1 MIPIYTTLI
10 VEDNQIARESLQ
22 HTIPWE
28 ELGLQ
33 LVAVADNGRQGC
45 EMIRKYHPDIVLAD
59 IHMPEMD
66 GLAMMEAMKE
76 ELSDSRVIFITA
88 YDKIEYASRAIK
100 LSAFDFILK
109 PLDNDELCKSL
120 RRAVESIHKNRDA
133 AMESERRN
141 AALRRFRLMN
151 ALTTPSQKNEEVFLG
166 FANQIPNGYFL
177 ISAEA
182 AGGITGPVL
191 QRLDF
196 LELPEDLEVVSA
208 VLDGDLV
215 LYCGMLGDTA
225 GWQGLARNL
234 ADLIAQDLVELTV
247 AVSDLHTDAS
257 QLRTA
262 YEEVRQTL
270 LRHVIYGRHTNVDF
284 YGNQSLNSSKLTRL
298 VDLEQACSK
307 LAQRIDSITAG
318 EVWQMVMEKS
328 GGKLRI
334 VRIMLM
340 FFCTKAM
347 QEKVNTSHWV
357 DSVDITVYGITKLE
371 TLESAQIW
379 LERFFD
385 ELQKINVPANSA
397 LVRSVLEYVR
407 EHVTEGLVLEN
418 VAAMFFVSPNHL
430 STLIRKET
438 GITYRQHVINAKMTV
453 AKQML
458 DDTRMRVEDI
468 AYAIGYE
475 NYISFYNVFRKME
488 NMSPTEYRF
497 SKGGESY

>member
-1 MIPIYTTLI
+1 METAYTTLI
-10 VEDNQIARESLQ
+10 VEDNQIALESLQ
-22 HTIPWE
+22 YTIPWE
-28 ELGLQ
+28 ELGLK

-45 EMIRKYHPDIVLAD
+45 EMIRKYRPDIVLAD
-59 IHMPEMD
+59 IHMPELD

-88 YDKIEYASRAIK
+88 YNKIEYASRAIK

-109 PLDNDELCKSL
+109 PLDNEELCKSL
-120 RRAVESIHKNRDA
+120 TRAVESLHKNRDA
-133 AMESERRN
+133 ARESERRI

-151 ALTTPSQKNEEVFLG
+151 ALTSVAPAKTEDVFLG
-166 FANQIPNGYFL
+166 FANEIPKGYFL
-177 ISAEA
+177 ISAESS
-182 AGGITGPVL
+182 GGITGPTL
-191 QRLDF
+191 QRLEYMEAPEGM
-196 LELPEDLEVVSA
+196 ELIST

-215 LYCGMLGDTA
+215 LYCGMLRDTS
-225 GWQGLARNL
+225 GWQIIARTL
-234 ADLIAQDLVELTV
+234 ADMIAQNIVELTV

-257 QLRTA
+257 ELRTA

-270 LRHVIYGRHTNVDF
+270 LRHVIYGRHTTVDF
-284 YGNQSLNSSKLTRL
+284 YGNQSMNSSKLTRL

-307 LAQRIDSITAG
+307 MAQKIDSITADQ
-318 EVWQMVMEKS
+318 VWQQVMEKS

-347 QEKVNTSHWV
+347 QEKMNTSHWV
-357 DSVDITVYGITKLE
+357 DSVDLTVYGITKLE
-371 TLESAQIW
+371 TLDRARAW
-379 LERFFD
+379 LDTFFE

-418 VAAMFFVSPNHL
+418 VAAMFYVSPNHL

-438 GITYRQHVINAKMTV
+438 GVTYRQHVINAKMAV

-488 NMSPTEYRF
+488 GMSPTEYRF
-497 SKGGESY
+497 SKGGE

>member
-1 MIPIYTTLI
+1 MEYTTLI
-10 VEDNQIARESLQ
+10 VEDNQMALESLQ
-22 HTIPWE
+22 YTIPWDK
-28 ELGLQ
+28 LGLK

-45 EMIRKYHPDIVLAD
+45 EMIRKYRPDIVLAD

-109 PLDNDELCKSL
+109 PLDNEELCRSL
-120 RRAVESIHKNRDA
+120 ARAVESLHKDRDA
-133 AMESERRN
+133 ARESERRI

-151 ALTTPSQKNEEVFLG
+151 ALMAVNPAKTEDVFLG
-166 FANQIPNGYFL
+166 FADEIPKGYFL
-177 ISAEA
+177 ISAESP
-182 AGGITGPVL
+182 GGITGPTL
-191 QRLDF
+191 QRLDYMEAPEGV
-196 LELPEDLEVVSA
+196 ELVSA

-215 LYCGMLGDTA
+215 LYCGMREDTA
-225 GWQGLARNL
+225 GWQITARTI
-234 ADLIAQDLVELTV
+234 ADMIAQNVVELTV
-247 AVSDLHTDAS
+247 AVSDLHTDARE
-257 QLRTA
+257 LRTA

-270 LRHVIYGRHTNVDF
+270 LRHVIYGRHTTVDF
-284 YGNQSLNSSKLTRL
+284 YGNQSMNSSKLTRL

-307 LAQRIDSITAG
+307 LAQKIDSITADQ
-318 EVWQMVMEKS
+318 VWQQVMEKS

-347 QEKVNTSHWV
+347 QEKMNTSHWV

-371 TLESAQIW
+371 TLESARVW
-379 LERFFD
+379 LEKFFE

-407 EHVTEGLVLEN
+407 EHVMEGLVLEN
-418 VAAMFFVSPNHL
+418 VAAMFYVSPNHL

-438 GITYRQHVINAKMTV
+438 GVTYRQHVINAKMAV

-488 NMSPTEYRF
+488 GMSPTEYRF
-497 SKGGESY
+497 SKGGE

>member
-1 MIPIYTTLI
+1 MEYTTLI
-10 VEDNQIARESLQ
+10 VEDNQIALESLQ
-22 HTIPWE
+22 YTIPWE
-28 ELGLQ
+28 DLGLK

-45 EMIRKYHPDIVLAD
+45 EMIRKYRPDIVLAD

-66 GLAMMEAMKE
+66 GLAMMEAMQE

-120 RRAVESIHKNRDA
+120 TRAVESLHKNRDA
-133 AMESERRN
+133 ARESERRI

-151 ALTTPSQKNEEVFLG
+151 ALTSAAPPKTEDVFLG
-166 FANQIPNGYFL
+166 FANRIPKGYFL
-177 ISAEA
+177 ISAESS
-182 AGGITGPVL
+182 GGITGPTL
-191 QRLDF
+191 QRLDYMEF
-196 LELPEDLEVVSA
+196 PEDVELVST

-215 LYCGMLGDTA
+215 LYCGMLKDTA
-225 GWQGLARNL
+225 GWQILARNI
-234 ADLIAQDLVELTV
+234 ADMITQNIVELTV

-257 QLRTA
+257 ELRTA

-270 LRHVIYGRHTNVDF
+270 LRHVIYGRHTTVDF
-284 YGNQSLNSSKLTRL
+284 YGNQSMNSSKLTRL

-307 LAQRIDSITAG
+307 LAQRIDSITA
-318 EVWQMVMEKS
+318 EQVWEAVMEKS

-347 QEKVNTSHWV
+347 QEKMNTSHWV

-371 TLESAQIW
+371 TLESARLW
-379 LERFFD
+379 LERFFE

-418 VAAMFFVSPNHL
+418 VAAMFYVSPNHL

-438 GITYRQHVINAKMTV
+438 GVTYRQHVINAKIAV

-488 NMSPTEYRF
+488 GMSPTEYRF
-497 SKGGESY
+497 SKGGE